1 MNDKSKTKQQL
12 IHEMAEMGRRI
23 TELEESRRGYEKTA
37 QALSESENKFR
48 DLAEKSVVG
57 IYLIQDW
64 VFKYVNPKFA
74 EIFGYP
80 VNSPFTG
87 IRPEDVV
94 LPEDW
99 HMVKENIRKRI
110 TGEAESI
117 HSEFRII
124 TKNQEIRTVEVYG
137 SRTLFQGRSALIGTL
152 LDITERKRL
161 EKLLKEAEQKYRSIF
176 ENAVE
181 GIFQTTP
188 EGQLI
193 AANPAHAK
201 ILGYDSPEELIES
214 LTDIGHQIYVE
225 PELRSEFIRALERDG
240 VLFGFELELYK
251 KDGSKILV
259 SMNARDVRDTDN
271 KSLYYEGTIVDITEK
286 KIAENDLRILNEFNK
301 AIIDNAPVAIFTL
314 NKDGMFTSINPA
326 LASLSGLGLK
336 AEEKL
341 IGFNWLKNQYTIQC
355 GLSRHIE
362 GGLRGEPFQLWDFPF
377 MNYRGDKNIFMDFQG
392 VPLKGKTGDIEGL
405 LCIIEETT
413 DRVKT
418 QAKLMQEAKMSA
430 IGKLAG
436 GIAHELNNPLGT
448 LVAYSELAGN
458 CFTSLRD
465 SSTKLSELQ
474 KLKGYLKIIEEEA
487 FRCKNVTTDILSLF
501 QKEGLEITRIN
512 VNQLLSTILELIN
525 TDKSNVRFIM
535 EVSSSLPFIMGDR
548 NALRQVFVNII
559 HNAMDAIEGRKYATI
574 WIKTKLVNNW
584 VIVEIEDNGTGIPET
599 IIDRIFEPFFTTK
612 EPKKGT
618 GLGLFLCYDLVSDM
632 GGTIKAESKPGHRTT
647 FTLSFPAQKKINKG

>member
-1 MNDKSKTKQQL
+1 MMDNRRKTKQQL
-12 IHEMAEMGRRI
+12 LHELVEMDRRI
-23 TELEESRRGYEKTA
+23 TELEESRRGYEKIV
-37 QALSESENKFR
+37 QALRESENKFR
-48 DLAEKSVVG
+48 DLAEKSIVG

-64 VFKYVNPKFA
+64 EFKYVNPKFA

-80 VNSPFTG
+80 VNGLVTG
-87 IRPEDVV
+87 TRPEDVV

-110 TGEAESI
+110 AGEAESI
-117 HSEFRII
+117 YSEFRII
-124 TKNQEIRTVEVYG
+124 TKNREIRNVEVYG
-137 SRTLFQGRSALIGTL
+137 SRTMLQGKSALIGTL
-152 LDITERKRL
+152 LDITERKRS

-188 EGQLI
+188 EGQII
-193 AANPAHAK
+193 AANPAQAK
-201 ILGYDSPEELIES
+201 ILGYDSPKKLIES

-225 PELRSEFIRALERDG
+225 PELRLEFISALERDG
-240 VLFGFELELYK
+240 VLFGFEPELYK
-251 KDGSKILV
+251 KDGSKIWV
-259 SMNARDVRDTDN
+259 SMNARNVRDTDD

-286 KIAENDLRILNEFNK
+286 KKAENDLRILNEFNK
-301 AIIDNAPVAIFTL
+301 AIIDNAPVAVFTL

-341 IGFNWLKNQYTIQC
+341 IGFNWLRNQYTIQC

-362 GGLRGEPFQLWDFPF
+362 GGLRGEPFQLSNFPF
-377 MNYRGDKNIFMDFQG
+377 INYRGDRNIFIDFQG
-392 VPLKGKTGDIEGL
+392 VPLKGENGEIEGL

-430 IGKLAG
+430 IGKLAAS
-436 GIAHELNNPLGT
+436 IAHELNNPLGT
-448 LVAYSELAGN
+448 MVAYSELAGN
-458 CFTSLRD
+458 CFTSLRGP
-465 SSTKLSELQ
+465 STKQSELQ
-474 KLKGYLKIIEEEA
+474 KLKGYLKVIEEEA
-487 FRCKNVTTDILSLF
+487 FRCKNVTTDILRLF
-501 QKEGLEITRIN
+501 QKEGLEITRID
-512 VNQLLSTILELIN
+512 VNQLLSTILELMN
-525 TDKSNVRFIM
+525 TDKSNIRFIM
-535 EVSSSLPFIMGDR
+535 EVSSPLPFIMGDR

-559 HNAMDAIEGRKYATI
+559 HNAMDATEGRTNATI
-574 WIKTKLVNNW
+574 WLRTKLANNL
-584 VIVEIEDNGTGIPET
+584 VVVEIDDNGTGIPVS

-618 GLGLFLCYDLVSDM
+618 GLGLFLCYDLVNDM
-632 GGTIKAESKPGHRTT
+632 GGTVKAKSKPGYRTT
-647 FTLSFPAQKKINKG
+647 FTISFPALKI